1 MNTQDKIFDME
12 IAFNVFKRLC
22 SKSKVAEIDAAADIC
37 DWLQARGFEAVFAGG
52 FVRDMISQPACGDF
66 NDIDIAT
73 DASPKQVKETF
84 EILKEIEVK
93 EVGESFGVVL
103 VRMPVLDHTTQ
114 AFRIFEFEVATFRKD
129 IGSSDGRHPDNV
141 EFSSMKDDALRRDFT
156 VNALFFDPATKK
168 LFDFVDGVA
177 DVKNKKLRFVGNAED
192 RIEEDHLRILRF
204 FRLRQKGFLPSREE
218 WFTVQKNFGL
228 LDFVAKE
235 RIILELK
242 KFFEKPMHPLFA
254 HICLDEL
261 LLRIVS
267 TEETASFRFSID
279 DFIRIAGSVRLTAD
293 ERFTGSLALIEATE
307 SWMKEFKLS
316 SAEIQEV
323 LNIKAMLGEPF
334 RLFTGF
340 ADIMIMEHFL
350 LPFSDVDGFMLRVRK
365 ALHKKGLNQFRT
377 ILGEFAIFAD
387 IEVSKPWPTPLLTG
401 EDLIAKGLTPGPV
414 FGEMLDKV
422 FDAQL
427 LEKVSTKEEAFK
439 LLGID

>member
-1 MNTQDKIFDME
+1 MLIAQDKIFDME
-12 IAFNVFKRLC
+12 IAFNTFKQLC
-22 SKSKVAEIDAAADIC
+22 PKNKAAEIDAATDIC
-37 DWLQARGFEAVFAGG
+37 DRLQDSGFEAVFAGG
-52 FVRDMISQPACGDF
+52 FVRDMIRQRVGGDF

-73 DASPKQVKETF
+73 NASPEQVRETF
-84 EILKEIEVK
+84 KSFKAFEVK

-103 VRMPVLDHTTQ
+103 IRAPVLDHTTQ
-114 AFRIFEFEVATFRKD
+114 AFRTVEFEVATFRKD
-129 IGSSDGRHPDNV
+129 IGSSDGRHPDSV
-141 EFSSMKDDALRRDFT
+141 EFSSMREDALRRDFT
-156 VNALFFDPATKK
+156 VNALFFDPMTKN

-177 DVKNKKLRFVGNAED
+177 DVKNRKLRFVGNAED

-267 TEETASFRFSID
+267 TEETASFSID
-279 DFIRIAGSVRLTAD
+279 DFIRIAGSVNLTAD

-323 LNIKAMLGEPF
+323 VNIKVMLGEPF

-365 ALHKKGLNQFRT
+365 ALHKKGFNQFRI

-387 IEVSKPWPTPLLTG
+387 IEISKPWPTPLLTG
-401 EDLIAKGLTPGPV
+401 DDLIAKGLKPGPV